1 MKVKNVS
8 KSRVEEMLGS
18 KITNQQFADALAS
31 AERKQAYIYQ
41 TTGNPVALQEWY
53 LEKLTQEYVLSLELT
68 RVTME
73 ACFES

>member
-18 KITNQQFADALAS
+18 KITNQQFADALAF

-41 TTGNPVALQEWY
+41 TTGNPVALQGWY